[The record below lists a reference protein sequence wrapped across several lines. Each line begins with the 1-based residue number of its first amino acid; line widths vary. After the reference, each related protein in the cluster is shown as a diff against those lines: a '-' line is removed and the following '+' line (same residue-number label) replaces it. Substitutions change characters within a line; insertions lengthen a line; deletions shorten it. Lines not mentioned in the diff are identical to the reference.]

1 MNSSIDLYRS
11 ALKSSAKLMFAF
23 TVLLVSANILGAQRS
38 QSNSSTSAQSELKR
52 FAGTWTAMQKG
63 STLLV
68 LDLRLA
74 NGKMAGDIRTSSF
87 TVDTEGI
94 GEITEVTDATLTKP
108 LPARNFSVS
117 GKSLT
122 FDWADPDGDEVH
134 WKFDLNESGTGSLR
148 WVQLPNGLK
157 MLPVTVT
164 KQPKNGAARHF
175 YEAPA
180 EPTDSDERDYAL
192 EFISPFA
199 EQPQSNFC

>member
-87 TVDTEGI
+87 TVDTEGT

-122 FDWADPDGDEVH
+122 FDWADPDGDDSPLEIRPERIRH
-134 WKFDLNESGTGSLR
+134 RLAALGSIAKWPENAAGHRHKTTKKRSRSPLLR
-148 WVQLPNGLK
+148 S
-157 MLPVTVT
+157 
-164 KQPKNGAARHF
+164 A
-175 YEAPA
+175 
-180 EPTDSDERDYAL
+180 S
-192 EFISPFA
+192 
-199 EQPQSNFC
+199 